1 MGFSGGGANVTKAHT
16 HDGSIVQDGGS
27 LNFNNVTQAGLSAGD
42 LTYSDGN
49 ALQVLGLGN
58 ATETLVVNGAATAP
72 EWAVGGGAAGL
83 EFVEEITQ
91 SADNP
96 TFECEL
102 SSDYVYADYQEL
114 MLQIQMQYINDATDG
129 VGIRCSYAFENL
141 TYVGAYRNAGVYA
154 AIGGNLTM
162 IGLGNTSSIKI
173 ISDNTIDNG
182 IYENDTA
189 TVLMR
194 FFQNSLEGA
203 SSRFNYPFFY
213 NAFDSGRDI
222 WQSGGGYSQQTT
234 EPTTLSS
241 FKFWYAEADGTVAGD
256 VAQNSRCRVYRVIN
270 S

>member
-91 SADNP
+91 SADANEF
-96 TFECEL
+96 TVEL
-102 SSDYVYADYQEL
+102 STPYIFDDYQQL
-114 MLQIQMQYINDATDG
+114 LLQIQMKYTNDSTDG
-129 VGIRCSYAFENL
+129 VGLSMKYAFESQDWL
-141 TYVGAYRNAGVYA
+141 SSYRNQGVYSA
-154 AIGGNLTM
+154 TALASIN
-162 IGLGNTSSIKI
+162 ISSTSYVKL

-182 IYENDTA
+182 IYEDDTA
-189 TVLMR
+189 NIFL
-194 FFQNSLEGA
+194 S
-203 SSRFNYPFFY
+203 FNQMSIVAGGGRYNQPFFY
-213 NAFDSGRDI
+213 NVYDSGRNI
-222 WQSGGGYSQQTT
+222 WQSGAGYNEEFQ
-234 EPTTLSS
+234 EDAALSAFQFYYS
-241 FKFWYAEADGTVAGD
+241 IADGTVTGD
-256 VAQNSRCRVYRVIN
+256 VAENSRCRVYRVVK